1 MNCNI
6 VKSGFPLTNNLKDFR
21 EYSKG
26 FLDFNY
32 HNETLLRTIKRK
44 AAKNSQNI
52 NTFKAMKSIATMI
65 YWI

>member
-52 NTFKAMKSIATMI
+52 NTSRQ
-65 YWI
+65 